1 MASHMFAKPG
11 PKLGSAWTFTFQK
24 AAWAFFPNK
33 YSWILDTF
41 YTIFLVKMC
50 NMKLISKRY

>member
-33 YSWILDTF
+33 YSWVLDTF